1 MANNEESSKFLIGLN
16 MDGAVSAGA
25 YTAGV
30 MDFLIDAL
38 ECWQK
43 AKSDGIR
50 GIPQHEVEISV
61 MSGASAG
68 GMTSAIA
75 AAALTEEFH
84 PVRSI
89 PLVGQ
94 NTANKLHQSWVEK
107 IDISALLSD
116 SDLADPK
123 DGVPSLLNSEPIGAL
138 ADAAFYLN
146 PRAAGRRSYVAESLQ
161 LILTVTNLRGV
172 PYSVDQSSNIETQI
186 YYYGDDRRFAVEWP
200 TGTAPQADW
209 KSIGE
214 AAVATGAFPIAL
226 AARKI
231 DRPARD
237 YNQRRWLVYE
247 GDPMQEQEIIIAPKW
262 DLADDDVYATLNVDG
277 GVTNNSPFELNR
289 RALAA
294 ISPASPNG
302 RNRRAGNTAD
312 RAVITIAP
320 FPTSAV
326 FDPKYDYSPS
336 LLGLVG
342 KLLTVLIAQSR
353 FSGENLCLVKD
364 EDVFSRFMIAPKID
378 QPEGKVLNALSGA
391 SLGAF
396 GGFLAREFR
405 EDDYQLGRRNCQ
417 QFLRKHFVL
426 PKDNPIIAGGLPK
439 EPLGTQFQFTEDGQ
453 EWVSIIPLMP
463 EVAGEIPVRRTKLDA
478 SRIEPIAEAATERL
492 KRVIEGEIQL
502 HGGWKILFKMAW
514 PILGRRL
521 KNAMVDT
528 ILKNLQEQ
536 QLLKT

>member
-1 MANNEESSKFLIGLN
+1 MANNEESSRFLIGLN
-16 MDGAVSAGA
+16 IDGAVSAGA

-50 GIPQHEVEISV
+50 GIPQHKVEICV

-89 PLVGQ
+89 PLAGQ

-107 IDISALLSD
+107 IDISELLSD

-123 DGVPSLLNSEPIGAL
+123 AGVPSLLNSKPIGAI

-146 PRAAGRRSYVAESLQ
+146 PRAAGRRPYVAESLQ

-172 PYSVDQSSNIETQI
+172 PYSVDESRNIETQV
-186 YYYGDDRRFAVEWP
+186 YYYGDDRRFTVKWP
-200 TGTAPQADW
+200 AGVAPQADW

-214 AAVATGAFPIAL
+214 AAVATGAFPLAL

-231 DRPARD
+231 DRLARD

-247 GDPMQEQEIIIAPKW
+247 GDPMQEQETIIAPKW
-262 DLADDDVYATLNVDG
+262 DLADDDTYATLNVDG

-294 ISPASPNG
+294 IAPASPNG
-302 RNRRAGNTAD
+302 RNRRAGSTAD

-326 FDPKYDYSPS
+326 FNPKYDYNPS
-336 LLGLVG
+336 LLALAG

-364 EDVFSRFMIAPKID
+364 EDVFSRFMIAPKIG
-378 QPEGKVLNALSGA
+378 QPAGKVLNALSGA

-426 PKDNPIIAGGLPK
+426 PKDNPLITGGLPK
-439 EPLGTQFQFTEDGQ
+439 EPLAAQFQFTEDGQ
-453 EWVSIIPLMP
+453 EWVPIIPLMP
-463 EVAGEIPVRRTKLDA
+463 EVAGEIPVRRTKLY
-478 SRIEPIAEAATERL
+478 SSQIEPIVEAATKRL
-492 KRVIEGEIQL
+492 KRV
-502 HGGWKILFKMAW
+502 
-514 PILGRRL
+514 
-521 KNAMVDT
+521 
-528 ILKNLQEQ
+528 
-536 QLLKT
+536 

>member
-1 MANNEESSKFLIGLN
+1 MANIEESSKFLIGLN

-38 ECWQK
+38 ECWHK
-43 AKSDGIR
+43 AKDDGIP
-50 GIPQHEVEISV
+50 GIPRHEVEICV

-75 AAALTEEFH
+75 AAALMEEFH

-89 PLVGQ
+89 PLAGQ

-107 IDISALLSD
+107 IDISELLSD
-116 SDLADPK
+116 GDLADPK
-123 DGVPSLLNSEPIGAL
+123 AGVPSLLNSKPIGAI
-138 ADAAFYLN
+138 ADEAFYLN
-146 PRAAGRRSYVAESLQ
+146 PRAAGRRAYVAESLQ

-186 YYYGDDRRFAVEWP
+186 YYYGDDRRFVVEWP
-200 TGTAPQADW
+200 AGAAPQADW

-247 GDPMQEQEIIIAPKW
+247 GDPVQEQEIIIAPKW
-262 DLADDDVYATLNVDG
+262 DLTDNDTYATLNVDG

-289 RALAA
+289 RTLAA
-294 ISPASPNG
+294 IAPASPNG

-336 LLGLVG
+336 LLALAG
-342 KLLTVLIAQSR
+342 KLLTVLVAQSR

-364 EDVFSRFMIAPKID
+364 EDVFSRFMIAPKIY

-426 PKDNPIIAGGLPK
+426 PKDNPIIARGLPK

-463 EVAGEIPVRRTKLDA
+463 EVAGEIPVRRTKLDP
-478 SRIEPIAEAATERL
+478 SRIEPIAEAAVERL
-492 KRVIEGEIQL
+492 KRVIQGEFQL
-502 HGGWKILFKMAW
+502 HGGWNVLFAMAW
-514 PILGRRL
+514 PILRRRL